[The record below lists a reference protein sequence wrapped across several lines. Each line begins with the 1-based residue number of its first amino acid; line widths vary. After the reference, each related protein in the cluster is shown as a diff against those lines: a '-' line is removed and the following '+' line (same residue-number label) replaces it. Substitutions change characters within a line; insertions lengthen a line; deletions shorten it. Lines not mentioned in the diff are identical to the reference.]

1 MIVRMIQI
9 GVKNPDFEDL
19 IKLPFKVTSNAA
31 CVHIPSH
38 ANYVDSHGQANS
50 KH

>member
-9 GVKNPDFEDL
+9 AVKNPDFEDL
-19 IKLPFKVTSNAA
+19 IKLPLKA
-31 CVHIPSH
+31 CVHIVSR
-38 ANYVDSHGQANS
+38 ANYVDSHGQANA